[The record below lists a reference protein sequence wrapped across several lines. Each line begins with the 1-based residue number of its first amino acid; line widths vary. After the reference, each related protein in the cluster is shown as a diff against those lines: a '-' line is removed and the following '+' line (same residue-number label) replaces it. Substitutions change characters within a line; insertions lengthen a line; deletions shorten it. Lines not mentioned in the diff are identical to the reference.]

1 MTGKIKSMGR
11 PSSLVAVTIILLNM
25 LKRFKSSFLSRIL
38 LLRLILIVYLHLL
51 CHRIKQLRLSQS
63 RLLLILIFVNLTII
77 TRNHNFLLIYEKRIS
92 HYIILRLPRHKQHR
106 KQLQILFHQVH
117 KALSLEIPCKQNQ
130 PLCHLLTP
138 NQVIN
143 LMLEFC
149 EFLDLHHFF
158 NINHF

>member
-1 MTGKIKSMGR
+1 MGR
-11 PSSLVAVTIILLNM
+11 PSSLVVVMIILLNM

-63 RLLLILIFVNLTII
+63 RRLLILIFVNLAII
-77 TRNHNFLLIYEKRIS
+77 TRNHNLLLVNKKRIS
-92 HYIILRLPRHKQHR
+92 HYIIFRLPWHKQHR
-106 KQLQILFHQVH
+106 QQLQILLHQVH
-117 KALSLEIPCKQNQ
+117 KALSLEIPRKQNQ
-130 PLCHLLTP
+130 PLCHLLTS

-149 EFLDLHHFF
+149 EFFDLHHFF
-158 NINHF
+158 NIDHF